1 MRESG
6 APEEQGETLLRM
18 RGERKAATWLEA
30 QEKEVRQSVRPL
42 TVENTK
48 ALLT

>member
-1 MRESG
+1 
-6 APEEQGETLLRM
+6 M
-18 RGERKAATWLEA
+18 RGERKAATRLEA

-42 TVENTK
+42 IVENTK